1 MPFVARVLRHRLT
14 AELATFGLVGG
25 ICLVTDIVLFNV
37 LAFGVGIAPVLAKAV
52 TMLVTGTMAFIGHRK
67 VTFRHR
73 QGAGL
78 GREVVLFT
86 AVTAAS
92 LVCGLAPIWLVRSGL
107 DHTGPIW
114 LNAANLVGIALGAGV
129 RYLAYRHV
137 VWGEDATTDA
147 QPAAAYRRP
156 VRPAQ
161 PAEAA
166 PAPSGASSTARP
178 RLSTDGALG
187 RCRCHTNW

>member
-1 MPFVARVLRHRLT
+1 M
-14 AELATFGLVGG
+14 
-25 ICLVTDIVLFNV
+25 
-37 LAFGVGIAPVLAKAV
+37 LAKAV

-107 DHTGPIW
+107 DHTGPLW
-114 LNAANLVGIALGAGV
+114 LNAANLVGIALGSWRPLPGVPARGLGRGARDRAAG
-129 RYLAYRHV
+129 H
-137 VWGEDATTDA
+137 GDAA
-147 QPAAAYRRP
+147 PG
-156 VRPAQ
+156 RPAQ

-166 PAPSGASSTARP
+166 PVSSSTARP

>member
-37 LAFGVGIAPVLAKAV
+37 LAFGLGVNPVLAKAV

-73 QGAGL
+73 KGAGL

-107 DHTGPIW
+107 DHTGPLW
-114 LNAANLVGIALGAGV
+114 LNAANLVGIALGSVV

-137 VWGEDATTDA
+137 VWGEDDPTHTSQPTEPADPSATA
-147 QPAAAYRRP
+147 S
-156 VRPAQ
+156 
-161 PAEAA
+161 
-166 PAPSGASSTARP
+166 PAPGAAGSAR
-178 RLSTDGALG
+178 
-187 RCRCHTNW
+187 

>member
-25 ICLVTDIVLFNV
+25 VCLVTDIVLFNI
-37 LAFGVGIAPVLAKAV
+37 LAFGLGVTPVLAKAV

-73 QGAGL
+73 KGAGL

-107 DHTGPIW
+107 DHTGPLW
-114 LNAANLVGIALGAGV
+114 LNAANLVGIALGSVV

-137 VWGEDATTDA
+137 VWGDEPPTDPTDPTDPPATVT
-147 QPAAAYRRP
+147 PAAG
-156 VRPAQ
+156 
-161 PAEAA
+161 AA
-166 PAPSGASSTARP
+166 GSAR
-178 RLSTDGALG
+178 
-187 RCRCHTNW
+187 

>member
-37 LAFGVGIAPVLAKAV
+37 LAFGVGVTPVLAKAV
-52 TMLVTGTMAFIGHRK
+52 TMLVTGTMAFIGHRT

-114 LNAANLVGIALGAGV
+114 LNAANLVGIALGSGV

-137 VWGEDATTDA
+137 VWGEDPTTDP
-147 QPAAAYRRP
+147 PAAAT
-156 VRPAQ
+156 
-161 PAEAA
+161 
-166 PAPSGASSTARP
+166 PAPGAAGSAR
-178 RLSTDGALG
+178 
-187 RCRCHTNW
+187 

>member
-37 LAFGVGIAPVLAKAV
+37 LAFGLGVAPVLAKAV

-78 GREVVLFT
+78 GREVLLFT
-86 AVTAAS
+86 AITGAS
-92 LVCGLAPIWLVRSGL
+92 VVCGLAPIWLVRSGL
-107 DHTGPIW
+107 DHTGPLW
-114 LNAANLVGIALGAGV
+114 LNAANLVGIALGSVV

-137 VWGEDATTDA
+137 VWGDEPTTDPSDPTDPPA
-147 QPAAAYRRP
+147 TVTPAAG
-156 VRPAQ
+156 
-161 PAEAA
+161 AA
-166 PAPSGASSTARP
+166 GSAR
-178 RLSTDGALG
+178 
-187 RCRCHTNW
+187 

>member
-1 MPFVARVLRHRLT
+1 VPLVARVLRHRLT

-25 ICLVTDIVLFNV
+25 VCLVTDIVLFNV

-52 TMLVTGTMAFIGHRK
+52 TMLVTGTMAFIGHRT

-78 GREVVLFT
+78 GREAVLFA

-92 LVCGLAPIWLVRSGL
+92 LVAGLAPIWLVRSGL
-107 DHTGPIW
+107 GHSGPLW
-114 LNAANLVGIALGAGV
+114 LNAANLVGIALGSGV

-137 VWGEDATTDA
+137 VWGEDPATD
-147 QPAAAYRRP
+147 PAGTATAAG
-156 VRPAQ
+156 
-161 PAEAA
+161 
-166 PAPSGASSTARP
+166 SAR
-178 RLSTDGALG
+178 
-187 RCRCHTNW
+187 

>member
-37 LAFGVGIAPVLAKAV
+37 LAFGVGVAPVLAKAV

-107 DHTGPIW
+107 DHTGPLW
-114 LNAANLVGIALGAGV
+114 LNAANLVGIALGSVV

-137 VWGEDATTDA
+137 VWGDEPTTDA
-147 QPAAAYRRP
+147 TDPTDPPATVTPAAG
-156 VRPAQ
+156 
-161 PAEAA
+161 AA
-166 PAPSGASSTARP
+166 GSAR
-178 RLSTDGALG
+178 
-187 RCRCHTNW
+187 

>member
-1 MPFVARVLRHRLT
+1 VPFVARVLRHRLT

-37 LAFGVGIAPVLAKAV
+37 LAFGLGVNPVLAKAV

-73 QGAGL
+73 KGAGL

-86 AVTAAS
+86 TVTAAS

-107 DHTGPIW
+107 DHTGPLW
-114 LNAANLVGIALGAGV
+114 LNAANLVGIALGSVV

-137 VWGEDATTDA
+137 VWGDEPTTDA
-147 QPAAAYRRP
+147 TDPTDPPATVTPAAG
-156 VRPAQ
+156 
-161 PAEAA
+161 AA
-166 PAPSGASSTARP
+166 GSTR
-178 RLSTDGALG
+178 
-187 RCRCHTNW
+187 